1 MISEADTETLFFY
14 VERTF
19 GGPSAVELSGTMLRK
34 AIGLPVSQFAQ
45 ELHDKKIEATSSPQI
60 VDNDKCEPVDR
71 ENLKHQHQH
80 QRFKAWQHSHP
91 NSSRV
96 QTSQE
101 HGGLLTPE
109 QRRACNLVAT
119 KANTLIIFDILVY
132 LFALSQYLI
141 FLTL

>member
-1 MISEADTETLFFY
+1 MLQRAGIVISEADTETLFFY

-60 VDNDKCEPVDR
+60 VDDDKCEPVDR

-80 QRFKAWQHSHP
+80 QQEWLERSIRCAFK
-91 NSSRV
+91 SR
-96 QTSQE
+96 
-101 HGGLLTPE
+101 
-109 QRRACNLVAT
+109 A
-119 KANTLIIFDILVY
+119 
-132 LFALSQYLI
+132 
-141 FLTL
+141 